1 MYLHSVEAGLDNAST
16 LSVEGRQNYV
26 SVLSVEGD

>member
-1 MYLHSVEAGLDNAST
+1 MSAFSVEGTSYVSA

-26 SVLSVEGD
+26 SVLPVEGD